1 MTLLQRRALLLAPL
15 GATAVSGT
23 AFWMLLDRMS
33 EGTYDPHSVPSML
46 IGKPLPQFSLPGQ
59 PPGAGFSTT
68 DVLVGKHPVLV
79 NFFASWC
86 IPCVQEAPVLLQ
98 LKQRGI
104 PIWGI
109 AYKDK
114 TSDTGDFLKRNGD
127 PYTQIARDEPGTVA
141 INFGLY
147 GVPETYLVDD
157 TGIVR
162 WRWAGGL
169 SEDVVSQ
176 YLNPV
181 MQRLA

>member
-15 GATAVSGT
+15 TAAVVGGT
-23 AFWMLLDRMS
+23 GFWILLDRMS

-46 IGKPLPQFSLPGQ
+46 IGKPLPKFSLPGQ
-59 PPGAGFSTT
+59 PPSAGFSSA
-68 DVLVGKHPVLV
+68 DVAASKRPTLI

-86 IPCVQEAPVLLQ
+86 IPCVQEAPTLIQ
-98 LKQRGI
+98 LKRRGI

-114 TSDTGDFLKRNGD
+114 VNDTSDFLKQNGD
-127 PYTQIARDEPGTVA
+127 PYTQIACDEPGTVA

-147 GVPETYLVDD
+147 GVPETYLVDAA
-157 TGIVR
+157 GIVR

-176 YLNPV
+176 YLDPL